1 MNSLLTVL
9 AVIWIIHFNSD
20 VALLFSE
27 LKGSSILQVQNQAS
41 QPEPK
46 QETNEGGEQKTA
58 APIIQS
64 PNLALKLAFMA
75 DPRLFP
81 YDIECQI
88 QEKTVELTGVVSFEE
103 EKILA
108 ALLTAQLM
116 KEKDIL
122 NHLEV
127 RPALHGTMQAASDSR
142 VTELVKQRFANS
154 QTLRET
160 NFEVVT
166 LRGVVSLR
174 GQTRFQVI
182 ALEAAQAAREIP
194 GVIAVIT
201 QSVRLGAEH
210 D

>member
-9 AVIWIIHFNSD
+9 AVIWIIHLNSD

-27 LKGSSILQVQNQAS
+27 LNGSSILQVQNQAS

-46 QETNEGGEQKTA
+46 QETNKGGDQKTA
-58 APIIQS
+58 ARIIQS
-64 PNLALKLAFMA
+64 PNLTLKLAFMA

-108 ALLTAQLM
+108 TLLTAQLM

-142 VTELVKQRFANS
+142 VTELVKKRFANS

-194 GVIAVIT
+194 GVIAVNT
-201 QSVRLGAEH
+201 QNVRLGAEH

>member
-9 AVIWIIHFNSD
+9 AVIWIIHLNSD

-27 LKGSSILQVQNQAS
+27 LNGSSILQVQNQAS

-46 QETNEGGEQKTA
+46 QETKEGGERKTA

-194 GVIAVIT
+194 GVIAVNT
-201 QSVRLGAEH
+201 QNVRLGAEH